1 MDYTN
6 IIAAIIT
13 LVTTLLSAF
22 LIPYIK
28 SKYSE
33 AQIKKWQGI
42 VDVGVAAAEQLYNT
56 EQAQEKKTY
65 VLKYLYEKG
74 IKLDADT
81 IENMIE
87 SSVLHLHDQ
96 LYGTTKG

>member
-1 MDYTN
+1 MDYTD
-6 IIAAIIT
+6 IIKAVIT
-13 LVTTLLSAF
+13 LITTLLSAF

-42 VDVGVAAAEQLYNT
+42 VDIGVAAAEQLYNT

>member
-1 MDYTN
+1 MDSTD
-6 IIAAIIT
+6 IIKAVIT
-13 LVTTLLSAF
+13 LITALISAF
-22 LIPYIK
+22 LVPYIK

-33 AQIKKWQGI
+33 EQLKKWQNI
-42 VDVGVAAAEQLYNT
+42 VDIGVSAAEQLYNT
-56 EQAQEKKTY
+56 DQAKEKKEY

-74 IKLDADT
+74 IKFDADT

-87 SSVLHLHDQ
+87 ASVLHLHDQ

>member
-33 AQIKKWQGI
+33 AQIKKWQSI
-42 VDVGVAAAEQLYNT
+42 VDIGVAAAEQLYNT

>member
-1 MDYTN
+1 MDYTD
-6 IIAAIIT
+6 IIKAVIALIT
-13 LVTTLLSAF
+13 ALVSAF

-28 SKYSE
+28 SKYTE
-33 AQIKKWQGI
+33 AQLKKWRDI
-42 VDVGVAAAEQLYNT
+42 VDIGVAAAEQLYNT

-81 IENMIE
+81 IENLIE
-87 SSVLHLHDQ
+87 SSVLRLHDQ